1 MECPC
6 NVLHFQIGQAA
17 FRLFALRDNP
27 RELQKR
33 VYAPIWLQLWVPF
46 YCLLNLYGDMEMVRA
61 MSILAGQSG
70 DGGPTIKQWQEV
82 GEKAQLSLAYL
93 GSLSFIVPTFA
104 WGLLKGGEY
113 AMSAAVSAMS
123 SGSGAASTAASVGGQ
138 AGMGNFNVGN
148 KGIGNDSFWQQNSN
162 SSRLAQGDYQGN
174 VKGALMVQSIT
185 DDSLVSMR
193 TKQHT
198 VENMNAVTG
207 YNAYQ
212 SPLQMYANKS
222 SAAGFKVGEEEA
234 TRHTSEWLTDGDS
247 SKLGYAKQFQGAAV
261 PYMQAMNVGKGED
274 PLINGSGRIAQA
286 TAFGG
291 AVDTLGKEKFFESA
305 KWDINR
311 MASAKYWE
319 GIAGLRGTEGER
331 TGFQGNPD
339 NVFDTKKQ
347 GAEDGWGK
355 AKSVQALSEYL
366 GVPTADI
373 NAALHGNGTLG
384 NVRMMWDPN
393 KQGGIQYQHADT
405 GNSKKHDD
413 SDVTDK
419 QKRTFEGE
427 DYGLGN
433 VVGLSAR
440 SGDVEAFKRAIP
452 KDWERNATS
461 REKLNEDITTAIEK
475 QIVAD
480 KTRSVA
486 NATSLDLSATAKS
499 GTPGEPIIGSGVSMQ
514 ATLSNRTQSTNMDT
528 RRRNE
533 IFEQVSTATREAASN
548 PGFKDKESRDK
559 YLFDRIQV
567 IKNGYSDT
575 GTLLSHGNNFYR
587 QVTK

>member
-1 MECPC
+1 MWDLFGDIEMSRAISM
-6 NVLHFQIGQAA
+6 LAA
-17 FRLFALRDNP
+17 D
-27 RELQKR
+27 
-33 VYAPIWLQLWVPF
+33 
-46 YCLLNLYGDMEMVRA
+46 
-61 MSILAGQSG
+61 SG
-70 DGGPTIKQWQEV
+70 DASPMIKQWQEV
-82 GEKAQLSLAYL
+82 ADEAQLSLAYL

-113 AMSAAVSAMS
+113 AVSTAVSAMS

-138 AGMGNFNVGN
+138 AGMGNFSVGN
-148 KGIGNDSFWQQNSN
+148 KGIGNDNFWTQSSN
-162 SSRLAQGDYQGN
+162 SSRLAQADYQGN

-222 SAAGFKVGEEEA
+222 AAAGFNVGKEEA
-234 TRHTSEWLTDGDS
+234 TRHTAEWLAGGDS
-247 SKLGYAKQFQGAAV
+247 SKLGYANQFQAAV
-261 PYMQAMNVGKGED
+261 PYMQAMSVGKGED

-291 AVDTLGKEKFFESA
+291 AADTLGKEKFFEST
-305 KWDINR
+305 KWDIDR
-311 MASAKYWE
+311 IASAKYWE

-331 TGFQGNPD
+331 SGFQGNAD
-339 NVFDTKKQ
+339 NVFDTAKNKT
-347 GAEDGWGK
+347 EDGWGK

-366 GVPTADI
+366 GVPTANI

-384 NVRMMWDPN
+384 NLRMMWDPN
-393 KQGGIQYQHADT
+393 KQGGILFQHADT
-405 GNSKKHDD
+405 GNSRKHDD

-419 QKRTFEGE
+419 QKRTLDGE

-433 VVGLSAR
+433 VAGLSAR

-452 KDWERNATS
+452 KDWERNANS

-480 KTRSVA
+480 KARTIS
-486 NATSLDLSATAKS
+486 NATGLDLSATAKT
-499 GTPGEPIIGSGVSMQ
+499 GTPGEALVGSGVSMQ
-514 ATLSNRTQSTNMDT
+514 GTISNRTQSTNQDT

-533 IFEQVSTATREAASN
+533 IFEQVSTATREVGSN

-559 YLFDRIQV
+559 ALFDRIQV

-575 GTLLSHGNNFYR
+575 GGILSHGNNIFH
-587 QVTK
+587 QIKK